1 MIDRTRPLRFATF
14 NLESL
19 GTEKEPTAP
28 LSERLAILL
37 PQLQRRRAD
46 ILCLQEVDA
55 QRSEAEDGDVHRRVE
70 ALDRL
75 LEDTSYA
82 KFHRAVSL
90 GLSGRRPADRH
101 NLVILSRWP
110 LVAWESLHHRL
121 VPPLRM
127 SLATGRPYGSE
138 TELQWDRPLLR
149 ATVNLP
155 DERPLHLINLHL
167 RAPLAAPVPGQRA
180 DGVWNSVAGWAEG
193 FYLASMKRAGQA
205 LEARLVVEELLDLE
219 PDALVLVAGDLNAE
233 EGEVPV
239 RILRGA
245 ASDVEAPALAGR
257 ELLSLTRSLSPEQ
270 RFSLLYNGRRS
281 LYDHL
286 LASPSLAGRFIRC
299 EIHNEALYDQGALPT
314 GSPHSFHAPVLAEF
328 AAGESAA
335 SSS

>member
-1 MIDRTRPLRFATF
+1 MIDKSRRLRIATF

-19 GTEKEPTAP
+19 GTEEEPAAP
-28 LSERLAILL
+28 LAARLAILR
-37 PQLQRRRAD
+37 PQLQRLRAD
-46 ILCLQEVDA
+46 VLCLQEVDA
-55 QRSEAEDGDVHRRVE
+55 QRSQAKDGNTHRRVE
-70 ALDRL
+70 ALDAL
-75 LEDTSYA
+75 LQDTDYA
-82 KFHRAVSL
+82 HFHRALSL

-101 NLVILSRWP
+101 NLVVLSRWP

-121 VPPLRM
+121 VSPPLVP
-127 SLATGRPYGSE
+127 LATGKPYGSDAD
-138 TELQWDRPLLR
+138 LQWDRPLLR
-149 ATVNLP
+149 ATVSLP
-155 DERPLHLINLHL
+155 DGRPLHLINLHL
-167 RAPLAAPVPGQRA
+167 RAPLAAPVPGQRE

-233 EGEVPV
+233 ESEVPV

-245 ASDVEAPALAGR
+245 ASDVEAPALAKR
-257 ELLSLTRSLSPEQ
+257 ELLSLTRSLAREQ

-286 LASPSLAGRFIRC
+286 LGSASLAARFIRC
-299 EIHNEALYDQGALPT
+299 EIHNEALHDQGALPP

-328 AAGESAA
+328 TL
-335 SSS
+335 